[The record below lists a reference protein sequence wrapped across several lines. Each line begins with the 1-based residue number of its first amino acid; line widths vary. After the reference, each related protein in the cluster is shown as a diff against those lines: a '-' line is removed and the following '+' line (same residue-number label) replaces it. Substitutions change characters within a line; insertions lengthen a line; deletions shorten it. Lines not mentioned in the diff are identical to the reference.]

1 MYLIF
6 KLHKKGYP
14 VNHIYDQEVKPISTR
29 RFNNEMMD
37 KGGDLGPNAHG

>member
-14 VNHIYDQEVKPISTR
+14 VNEIYEDEVKQISTR
-29 RFNNEMMD
+29 RFDNDALEINGE
-37 KGGDLGPNAHG
+37 